1 VDLAAFTTDLASVFR
16 AAFERAGLA
25 FEVHCPPILQQQ
37 PTAGGH
43 RYPQIQFM
51 TDGATEFNT
60 SCDVLSGKGC
70 VLPPRAL
77 GTSARSSR

>member
-16 AAFERAGLA
+16 AAFERAG
-25 FEVHCPPILQQQ
+25 HCPPILQQQ
-37 PTAGGH
+37 PTTGGH